1 MTTMNR
7 LHLSQFLC
15 RRIRS
20 SIVMA
25 VADLAEGK
33 GNYGTFRPPFRR
45 HLPCV
50 YVLYLR
56 RIEGLRGIRHSAA
69 PPPPSIGHACAGPR
83 PAIAVTVRQGGP
95 RQPTAAVAERAA
107 NSPVTC
113 RRSRRG
119 DPRSQFDAGPG

>member
-1 MTTMNR
+1 MAR
-7 LHLSQFLC
+7 LHLSQFLW

-25 VADLAEGK
+25 VAVPRRRKL
-33 GNYGTFRPPFRR
+33 NYVTFWPPPPGHAGCPR
-45 HLPCV
+45 
-50 YVLYLR
+50 VLYLR

-83 PAIAVTVRQGGP
+83 PAIAVTVHQGGP

-107 NSPVTC
+107 KPPFTRRRA
-113 RRSRRG
+113 RRSDSR
-119 DPRSQFDAGPG
+119 